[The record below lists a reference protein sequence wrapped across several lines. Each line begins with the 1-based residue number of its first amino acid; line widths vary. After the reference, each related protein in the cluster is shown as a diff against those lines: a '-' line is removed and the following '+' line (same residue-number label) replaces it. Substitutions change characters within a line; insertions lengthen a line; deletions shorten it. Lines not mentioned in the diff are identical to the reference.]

1 MTTYLLIGLWTYLVV
16 TVMRFDVYRKS
27 SLINIVVGFVLML
40 LAYPLILLSTLAYHV
55 FDLGKENTD
64 EQL

>member
-16 TVMRFDVYRKS
+16 TIMRFDVYRKS
-27 SLINIVVGFVLML
+27 SIANILFGFILMIAL
-40 LAYPLILLSTLAYHV
+40 YPLILLSTLAYHV

-64 EQL
+64 EQS